1 MSIGSVQWFLSRER
15 LMRILLCSHVFAPS
29 IGGIEAVGSIL
40 AEEFTRLGSSVTV
53 VTSTP
58 GDKDSSAYEIVRCPS
73 AKKLRQL
80 ARDSDIIFQNNISLR
95 TLLPL
100 LFCCKPIVVV
110 HHVCLTRTNGKRG
123 WQDYLKLAVLPLCS
137 NIVISQAVAATLPVK
152 SVVIVDP
159 FETSEFA
166 GLQDIPRT
174 KDIVFLGRLVS
185 QKGCDLV
192 LRSLSILKQE
202 GIFPSLSIIGDGPDL
217 AGLKHLA
224 AELGLS
230 DQVAF
235 RGAIREGRG
244 RVVAQHRIMVIPSS
258 YAEPFGVVALE
269 GLAAGCVIVASS
281 AGGLPEAVGPC
292 GILFP
297 NGDAKALAS
306 ALKQLLTSPA
316 LRERLMSE
324 SHRHLERFQ
333 PEIVAKKYLDVFQ
346 SALHR

>member
-1 MSIGSVQWFLSRER
+1 
-15 LMRILLCSHVFAPS
+15 MRILFCSHVFAPS
-29 IGGIEAVGSIL
+29 VGGIETVGSIL

-58 GDKDSSAYEIVRCPS
+58 GDKDSAAYEIVRCPS
-73 AKKLRQL
+73 AKKLCQL

-100 LFCCKPIVVV
+100 LFCRKPIVVV
-110 HHVCLTRTNGKRG
+110 HHGCLTRTNGKRG
-123 WQDYLKLAVLPLCS
+123 WQDYLKLAVLPLCR
-137 NIVISQAVAATLPVK
+137 NIAISKAVAATLPVK
-152 SVVIVDP
+152 SVVIGDP
-159 FETSEFA
+159 FETHEFA
-166 GLQDIPRT
+166 GLQDTPRI

-202 GIFPSLSIIGDGPDL
+202 GICPSLSIIGDGPDL

-224 AELGLS
+224 TELGLS

-235 RGAIREGRG
+235 RGAIRDGRG

-258 YAEPFGVVALE
+258 YAEPF
-269 GLAAGCVIVASS
+269 
-281 AGGLPEAVGPC
+281 GGLPEAVGPC

-306 ALKQLLTSPA
+306 ALKQLLTSPS
-316 LRERLMSE
+316 LRERLTSE